1 MATPSRGNVQGV
13 SVVGG
18 ISVQGDFTY
27 GSVASVTQP
36 GFKEVNL
43 KCGKGFPLIQ
53 LPRIQWTKP
62 PRENAIF
69 PSLDDLIKDIQNAF
83 STVQTDIGK
92 AVDTAKANIT
102 ASWKKYTDASIGK
115 MQIGWDILF
124 KDEIQVVFQ
133 RYKLIGG
140 KEFISSYTGNGAIP
154 FRLGAYNS
162 ARNTMVSLS
171 NQEWWKGLFGIYTID
186 LGQLGKYTVIIPGG
200 QFVNIYELYV
210 SLNEWKHDI
219 DEKFNSAFSSGM
231 TYFKDGLSALITQ
244 LPNTLLDIAQ
254 QIGTVV
260 KAVITSITNA
270 LYTVAQKLSDYA
282 KKVVQASIGMV
293 KNAVN
298 DILDKTVTTLNDMLV
313 KIETGYNTIIQ
324 KFNTAVVEPI
334 QCKVKEIEDKLK
346 QIDWVFGIKFPSFP
360 RLPGLGGGGG
370 AYSLPQW
377 FSALSTTL
385 VQIDNKISNLSTRVA
400 ILENKVS
407 VMK

>member
-69 PSLDDLIKDIQNAF
+69 PSLDDLIKDIQDAF
-83 STVQTDIGK
+83 STVQKDITT
-92 AVDTAKANIT
+92 AVNTAHKNID
-102 ASWKKYTDASIGK
+102 ASWYKNIGSMTDRTGPL
-115 MQIGWDILF
+115 GDIANGIDCFLF
-124 KDEIQVVFQ
+124 DPMHIDFNLYHYDITQGQVTATKV
-133 RYKLIGG
+133 G
-140 KEFISSYTGNGAIP
+140 SSDGNGAIG
-154 FRLGAYNS
+154 FRIKAHADAKAKAMELISQDWWKCILGPIALPGAYEKY
-162 ARNTMVSLS
+162 LS
-171 NQEWWKGLFGIYTID
+171 YQEWRR
-186 LGQLGKYTVIIPGG
+186 Q
-200 QFVNIYELYV
+200 
-210 SLNEWKHDI
+210 I
-219 DEKFNSAFSSGM
+219 DEMSNSKIGVGM
-231 TYFKDGLSALITQ
+231 TLFRNGFE
-244 LPNTLLDIAQ
+244 NLLKNIPTVMKDIAT

-260 KAVITSITNA
+260 NAVITSITNA

-298 DILDKTVTTLNDMLV
+298 DLLEKTITTLNDMLV

-324 KFNTAVVEPI
+324 RFNTVVVEPI

-360 RLPGLGGGGG
+360 RLPGLGNGGG

-377 FSALSTTL
+377 LSALSTTL

-407 VMK
+407 AMK

>member
-13 SVVGG
+13 SVAGG

-62 PRENAIF
+62 PRENVIF
-69 PSLDDLIKDIQNAF
+69 PSLNDLIKDIQDAF
-83 STVQTDIGK
+83 STVHTDIVK
-92 AVDTAKANIT
+92 AVDTAKANID
-102 ASWKKYTDASIGK
+102 ASWYKNIGSMK
-115 MQIGWDILF
+115 DRTGPLGDIANAISGLF
-124 KDEIQVVFQ
+124 YDEVSLDLY
-133 RYKLIGG
+133 RYFTVIDYSGAHAK
-140 KEFISSYTGNGAIP
+140 KEFVETVKGNGAFGFKIKAEVRGREI
-154 FRLGAYNS
+154 FFEKVGD
-162 ARNTMVSLS
+162 
-171 NQEWWKGLFGIYTID
+171 EWWK
-186 LGQLGKYTVIIPGG
+186 
-200 QFVNIYELYV
+200 YV
-210 SLNEWKHDI
+210 LTPVAILATAEWWKTAI
-219 DEKFNSAFSSGM
+219 EWRREIEERFSSAIGVSM
-231 TYFKDGLSALITQ
+231 TLFRNGFE
-244 LPNTLLDIAQ
+244 NLLKNIPTVMKDIAT

-260 KAVITSITNA
+260 NAVITSITNA
-270 LYTVAQKLSDYA
+270 LYTVAQELSDYA

-293 KNAVN
+293 KNAVY
-298 DILDKTVTTLNDMLV
+298 DLLEKTINTLNDILV

-334 QCKVKEIEDKLK
+334 QCKLKEIEDKLK

-360 RLPGLGGGGG
+360 RLPGVGNGGG

-407 VMK
+407 AMK